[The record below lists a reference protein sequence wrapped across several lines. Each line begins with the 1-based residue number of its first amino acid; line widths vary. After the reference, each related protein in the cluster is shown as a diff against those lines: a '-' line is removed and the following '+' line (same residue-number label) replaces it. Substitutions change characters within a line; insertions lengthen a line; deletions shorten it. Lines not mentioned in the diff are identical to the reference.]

1 MPVFLLMSRVGCGF
15 TARVYSSK
23 QLSSV
28 PNSLA
33 SLGLVVV
40 DGLERV

>member
-1 MPVFLLMSRVGCGF
+1 MPVFLLMSRVGCGS

-23 QLSSV
+23 QLSSA
-28 PNSLA
+28 NSLA
-33 SLGLVVV
+33 SLGMVVV